1 MKKNSMMK
9 QMQSGKVTMKKIDDM
24 INDVLDEIM
33 SKATRMKKSRMMK
46 MKGKQIARKRKIAMK
61 RKANPEKLKKRAMK
75 KARDIVAKKILKDRS
90 KSDLSISGKE
100 NLEKRL
106 AKKKGVIAKIAKR
119 ILPNVRKA
127 ENERLAKKREKDS
140 S

>member
-1 MKKNSMMK
+1 
-9 QMQSGKVTMKKIDDM
+9 MQNGKVTMKKIDDM
-24 INDVLDEIM
+24 INDVLDEVM
-33 SKATRMKKSRMMK
+33 SKMVRMKKARMMK
-46 MKGKQIARKRKIAMK
+46 VKGKQIARKRKIAMK

-75 KARDIVAKKILKDRS
+75 KARDIVAKKILKDRD

-119 ILPNVRKA
+119 ILPQVRKA
-127 ENERLAKKREKDS
+127 ENERLAKKREKKE
-140 S
+140 

>member
-1 MKKNSMMK
+1 
-9 QMQSGKVTMKKIDDM
+9 MKKIDDM

-33 SKATRMKKSRMMK
+33 TKMARMKRARMMK
-46 MKGKQIARKRKIAMK
+46 VKGKQIARKRKLAMK
-61 RKANPEKLKKRAMK
+61 RKADPEKLKTRAMK
-75 KARDIVAKKILKDRS
+75 KARDMVAKKLLKDKD

-119 ILPNVRKA
+119 ILPKVRKA
-127 ENERLAKKREKDS
+127 ENERLAKRRES
-140 S
+140 E

>member
-1 MKKNSMMK
+1 
-9 QMQSGKVTMKKIDDM
+9 MKKIDDM

-33 SKATRMKKSRMMK
+33 TKMARMKRARMMK
-46 MKGKQIARKRKIAMK
+46 VKGKQIARKRKIAMK

-75 KARDIVAKKILKDRS
+75 KARDMVTKKLLKDKD

-106 AKKKGVIAKIAKR
+106 AKKKLVIAKIAKK
-119 ILPNVRKA
+119 ILPKIRSA
-127 ENERLAKKREKDS
+127 ENERLAKKRGNE
-140 S
+140 